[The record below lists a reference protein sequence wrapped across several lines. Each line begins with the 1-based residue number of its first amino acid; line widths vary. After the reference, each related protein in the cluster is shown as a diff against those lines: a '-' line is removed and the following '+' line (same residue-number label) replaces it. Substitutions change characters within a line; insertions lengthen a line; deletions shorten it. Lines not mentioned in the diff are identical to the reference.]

1 MVSQKLDVKVIFC
14 LIKDILECGRMSN
27 NRPSKSRTDVI
38 YHRAETTPILNI
50 VNILYEENS
59 AKISK

>member
-1 MVSQKLDVKVIFC
+1 
-14 LIKDILECGRMSN
+14 MSN

-38 YHRAETTPILNI
+38 YHRAEITPILNI

-59 AKISK
+59 ANISK